1 MDNILLSE
9 DKKTAI
15 LSAEYSYG
23 SVSLRGNQML
33 NNRNSYFEIQVT
45 PAFGNSIMIGLGT
58 RALDPFYPGFG
69 QKMGM
74 LRHSVGVSH
83 KGWMSYNA
91 IHVRIHKPWS
101 EHDGS
106 TVGVWFNGD
115 RVVFF
120 KDSQRIAEAEGFSAC
135 KDPLYPYFFST
146 AAFTCMRIS
155 DQQTEITPE
164 TSLQKMVRHHLL
176 LSSGL
181 DQPDYKKLS
190 EYFGG
195 IDLPVTLRDFLILPK
210 SDIEDRRERAKYLKR
225 LGLEVRRY
233 FTPFILFTTVCQ
245 SEPPLLFLIWFFMPE
260 IPA

>member
-1 MDNILLSE
+1 MDNVLLSE

-15 LSAEYSYG
+15 FSTEYSYG

-74 LRHSVGVSH
+74 LPHSVGVSH
-83 KGWMSYNA
+83 KGWMSQNA
-91 IHVRIHKPWS
+91 IHVMIHKPWS
-101 EHDGS
+101 EHEGS

-120 KDSQRIAEAEGFSAC
+120 KDSERIAEAEGFSAC

-155 DQQTEITPE
+155 DQLTEITPE

-181 DQPDYKKLS
+181 DQPDLRKLS
-190 EYFGG
+190 EYFGKL
-195 IDLPVTLRDFLILPK
+195 DLPVTLQDFLLLPK
-210 SDIEDRRERAKYLKR
+210 SDVEDRRERARYLKS
-225 LGLEVRRY
+225 LGLEVFR
-233 FTPFILFTTVCQ
+233 ILYSFYSFHHCVPIGTSVTT
-245 SEPPLLFLIWFFMPE
+245 LDWLFMPE
-260 IPA
+260 TPA